1 VGAGHSDI
9 AAYDFTNASL
19 GGYAD
24 DVLEICAELDLTDVV
39 FVGHSVS
46 AMVGGARRG
55 PGTRPVRGPGPH
67 RSVAALSRRHGLHGR
82 LLARRRRRPSG
93 LAGSQLPRL
102 VECEAPAIMGNPER
116 PELGQ
121 ELTNTIA
128 AIQGFLSP
136 GATALG

>member
-1 VGAGHSDI
+1 MGAGHSDI

-55 PGTRPVRGPGPH
+55 PGTRPVRGAGPH
-67 RSVAALSRRHGLHGR
+67 RSVAALSR
-82 LLARRRRRPSG
+82 
-93 LAGSQLPRL
+93 
-102 VECEAPAIMGNPER
+102 
-116 PELGQ
+116 
-121 ELTNTIA
+121 
-128 AIQGFLSP
+128 
-136 GATALG
+136 